1 MLCVRRQG
9 DCRRRRGD
17 SAGVEQQEAH
27 QPCRKKGF
35 EDAMDAITIRLEA
48 IAIRLSVQSSFAW
61 VRCGLCVRQASGRA
75 APKAIHAEMMF
86 FRFDV
91 L

>member
-1 MLCVRRQG
+1 
-9 DCRRRRGD
+9 
-17 SAGVEQQEAH
+17 
-27 QPCRKKGF
+27 
-35 EDAMDAITIRLEA
+35 MDAITIRLEA